1 MANGLTGVD
10 FARCWISW
18 SIMPLSRRPGLMCE
32 YTGSLKDPQRHI
44 DIQLTDDEVTE
55 AVKKM
60 LNEPEV
66 ICSQT
71 GLSPFCTSNKPPAGE
86 DPFWKKKPQ
95 DKPAKPQDKPAKPL
109 RPKTK
114 VVKKPAKKRT
124 TASSEPNADADVA
137 NPDLEVELDSLG
149 SFFIHLID
157 NDYYQDDAESSQADD
172 VEVIIL
178 SSGSDPVPTSKI
190 RRANRKVKFSHPLAY
205 LDPNF
210 LLKTQQHE
218 ARRTTRHSGQVVTS
232 AGLPNTSV
240 RKRRSEGTSHSSS
253 GKSSATKLPPLKTV
267 PGAKPRPSKKARLT
281 KPADDNVV
289 VEPEKTPDPEETNAD
304 AILNDPP
311 PQDHDFFAEQVEVD
325 TTSHAD
331 KATSPVRTDDKPVSP
346 AKDTNKLP
354 TPVKAADD
362 KEDDVMITS
371 FGHTAPGNPVALSKH
386 SAKDELSTMGKG
398 KWSTDLSSY
407 AHLNSQDIHSGF
419 LNRLYTSRDFEAV
432 LVNLMKE
439 RYEAELSKKE
449 AQTADQ
455 QENIKSQ
462 QAETS
467 KAKDELSGALAAMEK
482 LKESFNKERADWDT
496 EKSALQKRVE
506 DAEAALKPVV
516 DELTGVKRQ
525 IHAMT
530 AVVFGKHP
538 CFTLLTYHPIRYR
551 FTDACNDAGTCIS
564 HLGSDVQK
572 KLKAAYTLIEQLY
585 TGAQRIICTA
595 SHNKSPPM
603 LIKDTLERLSMLPAR
618 VEELKRSAARAG
630 ALTALTRAKAWV
642 PDLDPEDVSKGY
654 PSLKEDGSEFG
665 NEELR
670 AINQEVRPLACQLAE
685 EGDLSHYQ
693 ASYDIHNKRVAAP
706 TPEVQNLIP
715 PIRKHTYAPDI
726 ELSTLISDEAVFQA
740 LTGIDWTTIDF
751 QPLGRDEED
760 EPAQDDPQ
768 PSGQDGDEA

>member
-137 NPDLEVELDSLG
+137 NPDLE
-149 SFFIHLID
+149 
-157 NDYYQDDAESSQADD
+157 DDAESSQADD
-172 VEVIIL
+172 VE
-178 SSGSDPVPTSKI
+178 
-190 RRANRKVKFSHPLAY
+190 
-205 LDPNF
+205 
-210 LLKTQQHE
+210 TQQHE

-240 RKRRSEGTSHSSS
+240 RKRRSEVSYTLDTSCPKAGCFRQPLNPSDSNYQGTSHSSS